1 MSISV
6 LPALNTCKKPL
17 VIFAVALVAFVIGYW
32 LNRNYFSNATPIQP
46 IEFSH
51 KIHAGENEIPCM
63 YCHLYARKSKV
74 AGVPS
79 VHKCINCHKVIAT
92 DRPEI
97 KKLFNFWNEKK
108 PIPWIKVHD
117 LPDFVHFTHKRH
129 VSAGIQC
136 QTCHGPVEEMVRVT
150 RLAPMQMGWCLEC
163 HTAKKVE
170 NGRDCWTCHK

>member
-6 LPALNTCKKPL
+6 LAALGPIKKTAGILL
-17 VIFAVALVAFVIGYW
+17 VGVIGIVIGAW
-32 LNRNYFSNATPIQP
+32 ISNNVFSDATPVQP

-51 KIHAGENEIPCM
+51 RIHAGENQMPCM
-63 YCHLYARKSKV
+63 YCHLYARRSRV

-92 DRPEI
+92 GRPEI
-97 KKLFNFWNEKK
+97 NKLFKYWDEKK

-117 LPDFVHFTHKRH
+117 LPDFVYFPHKRH
-129 VSAGIQC
+129 VRGGVQC
-136 QTCHGPVEEMVRVT
+136 QMCHGPVEEMNRVT
-150 RLAPMQMGWCLEC
+150 RVASLQMGWCLEC
-163 HTAKKVE
+163 HRARKVE